1 MSRYNSYHAPD
12 IGDRVF
18 LVLMGGVAVGTVGA
32 LVYGAMGG
40 FDEKRDGLAMDGRD
54 GVVYTIPTDAQ
65 RPVFESRDDCITDVN
80 DRIKQLKE
88 ADDNVEIK
96 EKAEDLCEPVS
107 AYEDDDYDGGN
118 GVVVVSSNS
127 YYGPIVGKSDGWAP
141 KHIKIWDDTTKTK
154 RFAIP
159 NKVVQEGIKK
169 APNSTKVGGIIRGGL
184 GVSPKG
190 GFGAAG

>member
-1 MSRYNSYHAPD
+1 MSYESD
-12 IGDRVF
+12 IEGRVL
-18 LVLMGGVAVGTVGA
+18 LVGGVGLVGLVAGLAIYDA
-32 LVYGAMGG
+32 LGG

-54 GVVYTIPTDAQ
+54 GIVYTIPTDAQ

-88 ADDNVEIK
+88 ADSDVEIK

-107 AYEDDDYDGGN
+107 VYEDDDYDGGN

-127 YYGPIVGKSDGWAP
+127 YYGPIVGKSDGWTP
-141 KHIKIWDDTTKTK
+141 KHAKTWDDTTKTK

-169 APNSTKVGGIIRGGL
+169 APSGTKPGGIIRGGF

-190 GFGAAG
+190 GFGAAS